1 MSDQY
6 ATIMHRW
13 FAEVWTKGRAEAI
26 DEIADPGVINHGL
39 ADTSGKEV
47 RGVEAF
53 KAFHQSFRGAFPD
66 IQVIVEDTVVEGDK
80 IAARCLVRATHAGN
94 DLGIEATGKPVE
106 FTGMCMIRVKDGK
119 IIESWNSF
127 DFLTLMKQLEMV
139 GPPADRAS

>member
-13 FAEVWTKGRAEAI
+13 FAEVWTNGRAEAI
-26 DEIADPGVINHGL
+26 DEILDPGVINHGL

-47 RGVEAF
+47 SNAEGF
-53 KAFHQSFRGAFPD
+53 KAFHQSFREAFPD
-66 IQVIVEDTVVEGDK
+66 IQVIVEDTVAEGDQ
-80 IAARCLVRATHAGN
+80 IAARCLVKATHSG
-94 DLGIEATGKPVE
+94 DGLGIKASGKPVE

-139 GPPADRAS
+139 GPPIDSAS

>member
-13 FAEVWTKGRAEAI
+13 FAEVWTNGRAEAI
-26 DEIADPGVINHGL
+26 DEILDPGVINHGL

-47 RGVEAF
+47 RSVEAF
-53 KAFHQSFRGAFPD
+53 KAFHQSFREAFPD
-66 IQVIVEDTVVEGDK
+66 IEVIVEDTVAEGDQ
-80 IAARCLVRATHAGN
+80 IAARCLVKATHSG
-94 DLGIEATGKPVE
+94 DGLGIKASGKPVE

-139 GPPADRAS
+139 GPPIDSAS